1 MSTGVREQKGPLGSC
16 SLPLSAGRALGS
28 PTRGGQQG
36 SEGRLAGSSRSLCVL
51 ELSLSL
57 RFCCRN
63 LSSPR
68 SVALV
73 GVADFMLSW
82 GYHEDHRCQ
91 AEAEPGQGLGS
102 QGAVMFLSTNQLPQT
117 SHLHLTPNVS
127 LRCDMNIGVSD
138 GMRKQDNMSVS
149 QTP

>member
-1 MSTGVREQKGPLGSC
+1 MNTGVREQEGPLGSH
-16 SLPLSAGRALGS
+16 SLPLAARRAGYERKALGS
-28 PTRGGQQG
+28 PTRGQQG
-36 SEGRLAGSSRSLCVL
+36 SGGRLAGSSSSLCML
-51 ELSLSL
+51 ALSPSL

-63 LSSPR
+63 LSSPL

-102 QGAVMFLSTNQLPQT
+102 QGAVMFLSTNQSLQI
-117 SHLHLTPNVS
+117 SHLHLTPNVGLLAS
-127 LRCDMNIGVSD
+127 GVI
-138 GMRKQDNMSVS
+138 
-149 QTP
+149 